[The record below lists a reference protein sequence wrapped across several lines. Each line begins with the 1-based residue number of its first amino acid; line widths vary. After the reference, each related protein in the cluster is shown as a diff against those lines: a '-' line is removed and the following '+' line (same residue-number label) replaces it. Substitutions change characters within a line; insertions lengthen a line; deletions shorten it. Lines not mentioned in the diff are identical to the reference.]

1 MQPFT
6 FPFCYNDGGRSL
18 SRRPR
23 QTNDCVVRSHAIAF
37 DIPYDQAY
45 DFLAGCGRECGRGVH
60 ERLWEANASRF
71 LVRESFQGNVL
82 QFLAS
87 HNQGRFIVHVPRH
100 SFAVVNGTLHDMHLD
115 YAHMPV
121 TNAWRVTAM
130 PEKRVVPEF
139 E

>member
-6 FPFCYNDGGRSL
+6 FSFCYNDGGRSL

-37 DIPYDQAY
+37 NIPYDQAY
-45 DFLAGCGRECGRGVH
+45 DFLAGCGRDCGRGVH
-60 ERLWEANASRF
+60 HHRWEGNASKF
-71 LVRESFQGNVL
+71 IQREQFSGTVQS
-82 QFLAS
+82 FLAS
-87 HNQGRFIVHVPRH
+87 CKQGRFILHVYKH
-100 SFAVVNGTLHDMHLD
+100 SFAVIDGVLHDMHLD
-115 YAHMPV
+115 YLAMPV
-121 TNAWRVTAM
+121 LQVWRVTAM